1 MDYSDLAASGG
12 AASSSADA
20 PDDYDLYGGMDIA
33 AQQLPSSVELQS
45 SLEEA
50 VARRTNLQA
59 ELQSLQEQ
67 FASGKQRVEDLTR
80 RVCVLLKTAQ
90 LEISRKA
97 AQLEAR
103 QQAPEPPQPEA
114 QRHQP
119 ADGKAPEPPRRL
131 RSPDRRPRRSRSPER
146 RQRRSRSPDRDRRRR
161 QGFRSRSHSRSRSR
175 SPPPSRR
182 GDDRGRARR

>member
-1 MDYSDLAASGG
+1 MDDELYSDLAASGG

-103 QQAPEPPQPEA
+103 QQAPEPPQ
-114 QRHQP
+114 RHQP
-119 ADGKAPEPPRRL
+119 ADGKAPEPHRRL

-161 QGFRSRSHSRSRSR
+161 QGFRSGSHSRSRSR